1 MQNETPVLQ
10 LPSDNINILKSKK
23 MTPKKELT
31 ENPIDTTSSIN
42 KIRLQ
47 KYMANMGIASR
58 RKSETFITQ
67 GLVKVN
73 GKIVTEQGL
82 KIDPDI
88 DIVEFDNLEIKKVTD
103 NYVYL
108 MVNKPK
114 NYITSLKQTD
124 SSSPLVVDL
133 IKNSKKDYGRI
144 YPVGRLDKDSS
155 GLILLTN
162 DGNFAYKLTHPSF
175 NKEKEYEVTTERQ
188 ITNSN
193 IVKFEKGVTID
204 GVKTAPAKVSL
215 INNFKVS
222 ITLTEGR
229 NRQIRKMIQK
239 VGNSVKNLQRVRIN
253 RLRIGE
259 LKLGEFRELTGEE
272 VRDLMM

>member
-1 MQNETPVLQ
+1 MTTDEQN
-10 LPSDNINILKSKK
+10 N
-23 MTPKKELT
+23 KE
-31 ENPIDTTSSIN
+31 DTSN

-58 RKSETFITQ
+58 RKSEVFIAE

-73 GKIVTEQGL
+73 GKVVTEQGF
-82 KIDPDI
+82 KIDLDV
-88 DIVEFDNLEIKKVTD
+88 DIVEFDNAEIKRVTE

-114 NYITSLKQTD
+114 DYITSLKQTD

-133 IKNSKKDYGRI
+133 IKKDYGRI

-175 NKEKEYEVTTERQ
+175 NKEKEYIVTTERQ
-188 ITNSN
+188 VTNSN

-204 GVKTAPAKVSL
+204 GVKTAPAKVFL
-215 INNFKVS
+215 INNFKLS

-239 VGNSVKNLQRVRIN
+239 IGNGVKNLQRVRIN
-253 RLRIGE
+253 KLKIGS
-259 LKLGEFRELTGEE
+259 LKLGDFRELTGEE
-272 VRDLMM
+272 VKDLLE

>member
-1 MQNETPVLQ
+1 M
-10 LPSDNINILKSKK
+10 SILEEKNS
-23 MTPKKELT
+23 
-31 ENPIDTTSSIN
+31 ENK

-58 RKSETFITQ
+58 RKSETFISQ

-73 GKIVTEQGL
+73 GEVVVEQGF
-82 KIDPDI
+82 KIDPDV
-88 DIVEFDNLEIKKVTD
+88 DVVEFDNAEIKKVVD

-124 SSSPLVVDL
+124 SSSPLVIDL
-133 IKNSKKDYGRI
+133 IKKDYGRI

-175 NKEKEYEVTTERQ
+175 NKEKEYIVTTERQ

-193 IVKFEKGVTID
+193 IIKFEKGVSID
-204 GVKTAPAKVSL
+204 GVKTNPAKVEL

-253 RLRIGE
+253 RLEIGN
-259 LKLGEFRELTGEE
+259 LKLGEFRELTLDE
-272 VRDLMM
+272 VKDLMI

>member
-1 MQNETPVLQ
+1 MTLKEKNNSE
-10 LPSDNINILKSKK
+10 DNK
-23 MTPKKELT
+23 
-31 ENPIDTTSSIN
+31 

-58 RKSETFITQ
+58 RKSEVFIAE

-73 GKIVTEQGL
+73 GEVVVEQGF
-82 KIDPDI
+82 KIDPEV
-88 DIVEFDNLEIKKVTD
+88 DIVEFDNAEIKKVTE

-114 NYITSLKQTD
+114 NYITSLKQAD

-133 IKNSKKDYGRI
+133 IKKSKKDYGRI

-175 NKEKEYEVTTERQ
+175 NKEKEYIVTTERQ

-193 IVKFEKGVTID
+193 IIKFEKGVTID
-204 GVKTAPAKVSL
+204 GVKTAPAKVKL
-215 INNFKVS
+215 INNFKLS

-239 VGNSVKNLQRVRIN
+239 VGNGVKNLQRVRIN
-253 RLRIGE
+253 KLEIGS
-259 LKLGEFRELTGEE
+259 LKLGEFRELTDKE
-272 VRDLMM
+272 VKDLMC